1 MFQAAADTL
10 DCKALVTS
18 LTTNLRTRNGTTM
31 EAESLGPEG
40 TRTVWSGSD
49 HSRQFLEEKD
59 ESDPLTCWCQT
70 GVQQSQTS

>member
-1 MFQAAADTL
+1 
-10 DCKALVTS
+10 
-18 LTTNLRTRNGTTM
+18 M